1 MARDRVYGDLIDLNT
16 SSSNIGQSALVKGS
30 SATYNPRQQGV
41 FALHPTMTPKYARN
55 HELRDAE
62 YRDTLARL
70 YISLADSAETTR
82 NAYLESLPS
91 NVKEL
96 GKVLLG
102 ANSQGGTGFVDFF
115 LTNVQESFQEIVQV
129 DKVLA
134 DDYVA
139 FYYGQ
144 QPPVFTYSGM
154 LLNSMQDDQRSG
166 FARAYHAMLR
176 GTQLAR
182 RGALARLRYDSVIV
196 SGTMQAMTQ
205 QLNSENE
212 LAVPFSFQ
220 FLVKEYVILDNPR
233 FNRKTARE
241 WVQVTAD
248 SEVAKLAGVGR
259 AVDTRV
265 RTTTVIPPTQNAV
278 STAGATEP
286 GFVVQSNNALT
297 TFVGMVTS
305 SATQN
310 QSTSTNVRGVI
321 DPVAPTPPSLP

>member
-1 MARDRVYGDLIDLNT
+1 MASDRVYGDFIDLNT
-16 SSSNIGQSALVKGS
+16 TSGNVGQSTQIKGS

-41 FALHPTMTPKYARN
+41 FALHPLMTPKYAKNRGP
-55 HELRDAE
+55 RDAE
-62 YRDTLARL
+62 FRDTLARL
-70 YISLADSAETTR
+70 YISLADTGEATR

-115 LTNVQESFQEIVQV
+115 MTSAQESFQEIVQV

-196 SGTMQAMTQ
+196 SGTMQAMSQ
-205 QLNSENE
+205 QINADNE

-220 FLVKEYVILDNPR
+220 FLVKEYVVLDNPR
-233 FNRKTARE
+233 FNKKTARE
-241 WVQVTAD
+241 YVQIAAD
-248 SEVAKLAGVGR
+248 AEVAKLAGVGR

-265 RTTTVIPPTQNAV
+265 RTTTVVPPTQNAV
-278 STAGATEP
+278 STAGAEEP
-286 GFVVQSNNALT
+286 GFVAQAQNALT
-297 TFVGMVTS
+297 TFVGMVAS
-305 SATQN
+305 SLAQN
-310 QSTSTNVRGVI
+310 KNVSSNVRGVI
-321 DPVAPTPPSLP
+321 DPNAPTPPSLP